1 MRREY
6 VGFRHRVG
14 GTPPWSRAST
24 DETVGAVF
32 ATRRSTSLTAI
43 AMSAVAVAAVPSIA
57 SAAERYAS
65 PTGGGSGCT
74 SAVPCSLGSAVKVA
88 AEGDEVIASPGDY
101 ALTDTIEDKAKI
113 TIRGVPGQ
121 PRPRLLFS
129 GAYQTGLRLMHG
141 SLLRD
146 VEVQQAAQAAA
157 VSTDG
162 ARLDRVVV
170 RGGGDGSNECAVNL
184 LNATIRDSIAVADT
198 SPICSWAFYASTNT
212 SDYRNVTAIATEPGA
227 PAIFMGPSGTV
238 TASFTNVIARGG
250 LGGAGVSAVG
260 DVPGGHVKVTVT
272 HSNFGTMGGFG
283 DVQVIDGGGNQQAAP
298 KFVNPAAGDYRQAP
312 GSVTIDAGIDQPV
325 NGAFDIDGEPRRID
339 TTDIGADEFVRPVI
353 VTTGPATGIGP
364 YSATL
369 VGSIDEIGVP
379 TSYRF
384 QYGPT
389 TAYGSETPAVDLGSE
404 ITVQPVATTVAGL
417 NPGTTYHFRL
427 VATNK
432 AGVGLGHD
440 QTFTTP
446 PAEPTPSSS
455 SSSSTPAFAGVRLVS
470 TRLTLSGKF
479 ITLKL
484 SCPAGTVGG
493 CSGQTKL
500 SARRRT
506 GTRRVALGKARFT
519 MAAGARAKVRLR
531 LSRAGLQQLAG
542 VRRLR
547 ARGAVAAH
555 NEAGVFKTT
564 VANVTVR
571 RREAR

>member
-1 MRREY
+1 
-6 VGFRHRVG
+6 
-14 GTPPWSRAST
+14 
-24 DETVGAVF
+24 VGAVF
-32 ATRRSTSLTAI
+32 ATHRSRSLTAI
-43 AMSAVAVAAVPSIA
+43 AMSAVAIAAVPSIA

-65 PTGGGSGCT
+65 PTGDGSGCT
-74 SAVPCSLGSAVKVA
+74 SAFPCSLTSAVKVA
-88 AEGDEVIASPGDY
+88 GEGDEVIASPGDY
-101 ALTDTIEDKAKI
+101 ALNATIEDKAKI

-121 PRPRLLFS
+121 PRPRLLFN
-129 GAYQTGLRLMHG
+129 GANQTGLQLMHG

-146 VEVQQAAQAAA
+146 VEVEQAAETTA
-157 VSTDG
+157 VNTDG

-170 RGGGDGSNECAVNL
+170 RGGGDGNINCAINL
-184 LNATIRDSIAVADT
+184 LNATIRDSIAVADRT
-198 SPICSWAFYASTNT
+198 PICSFAFGYATTNT
-212 SDYRNVTAIATEPGA
+212 SSYRNVTAIATEPGSA
-227 PAIFMGPSGTV
+227 AIYVGPTGTV
-238 TASFTNVIARGG
+238 DVSLTNVIAQGG
-250 LGGAGVSAVG
+250 PGGPGFSAVG
-260 DVPGGHVKVTVT
+260 DVPGGHAKVTVT
-272 HSNFGTMGGFG
+272 HSNFEKWDGFG
-283 DVQVIDGGGNQQAAP
+283 DVQVIDGGGNQTEPP
-298 KFVNPAAGDYRQAP
+298 KFVNAAAGDYRQAP
-312 GSVTIDAGIDQPV
+312 GSVTIDAGINQPV
-325 NGAFDIDGEPRRID
+325 NGAFDVDGDPRRID
-339 TTDIGADEFVRPVI
+339 TTDIGADELVRPVI

-404 ITVQPVATTVAGL
+404 ITVQPVAATLAGL

-427 VATNK
+427 VATNE
-432 AGVGLGHD
+432 AGMGYGHD
-440 QTFTTP
+440 QTFTTLPAP
-446 PAEPTPSSS
+446 PTSSS
-455 SSSSTPAFAGVRLVS
+455 SSTTPAFAGVTLVS
-470 TRLTLSGKF
+470 TRLALSGKF
-479 ITLKL
+479 ITLRL
-484 SCPAGTVGG
+484 SCPAGTAGG

-531 LSRAGLQQLAG
+531 LSRAGLQRLAG

-547 ARGAVAAH
+547 ARDAIAAH
-555 NEAGVFKTT
+555 DGAGVSKTT